1 MEKGKF
7 EDKWKDAFRD
17 GEISPSENVWTNI
30 ELDLERD
37 ESGGIKR
44 KLLFYQSLAAASV
57 IFALAVGGTTLYFFR
72 SQTDARIPQ
81 VAQLKNEKPVINKES
96 SETTTAMI
104 DADQDITIDQK
115 ADLQNPEQ
123 HNRATIKS
131 SHNNQLKKV
140 RRSYHPTSINQLA
153 QQNGESIIK
162 ENKILSVDEPEVQI
176 YNRIEDIAIQN
187 DMQVTLNAA
196 NLPSLKAL
204 PVNAF
209 KTEEISTEEAGD
221 PVALMLA
228 KLDQREKEIGKPDQK
243 KKRKDENLWTSV
255 GVAAGSFNSS
265 GSHVSPGTA
274 NAAIQT
280 NSSIATKEAKASGSA
295 YTVGVNMGKK
305 ISNRWIVQGGVNYL
319 AQQSVYTAQTA
330 VTNSEFA
337 SFRPESINELNKLN
351 QGDVKATESN
361 KVVTTAPYN
370 VNNNVRYLSVPIQAG
385 YMLVNKKF
393 GFQFNAGL
401 STDLFLNNTKTA
413 QGQTLDRIN
422 QGIADDS
429 PYRSMNF
436 SGLVGSEL
444 SYKFS
449 SHYRVALN
457 PGVHYPLN
465 SVYKTN
471 IGVQS
476 APLTFDVGLRFRY
489 IFH

>member
-1 MEKGKF
+1 MEKQKF
-7 EDKWKDAFRD
+7 EDRWKDAFRD

-30 ELDLERD
+30 ELDLEKD
-37 ESGGIKR
+37 ERGGMKR
-44 KLLFYQSLAAASV
+44 KLLFYQSLAAACV
-57 IFALAVGGTTLYFFR
+57 IFALAVGGTSFYFFR
-72 SQTDARIPQ
+72 DRGDSSLAPI
-81 VAQLKNEKPVINKES
+81 AQLQKENATIKHES

-104 DADQDITIDQK
+104 AADQNLTTGKTAYQQNSGKHDDVLTKSNNQNTK
-115 ADLQNPEQ
+115 TQRVVQSYSSASSKQNPVHE
-123 HNRATIKS
+123 KS
-131 SHNNQLKKV
+131 GIEVN
-140 RRSYHPTSINQLA
+140 
-153 QQNGESIIK
+153 E
-162 ENKILSVDEPEVQI
+162 ILPIEEPDVQI
-176 YNRIEDIAIQN
+176 YSEINKEDIQQN
-187 DMQVTLNAA
+187 MQVTLDAA
-196 NLPSLKAL
+196 SLPTLKAL
-204 PVNAF
+204 PANAF
-209 KTEEISTEEAGD
+209 KAAETVDAETGD

-228 KLDQREKEIGKPDQK
+228 KLDQREKEIAKSDHK
-243 KKRKDENLWTSV
+243 KTRKDENLWTSV

-265 GSHVSPGTA
+265 GSHVSPSTS

-305 ISNRWIVQGGVNYL
+305 ISNRWVVQGGVNYL
-319 AQQSVYTAQTA
+319 AQQSGYTAQTA
-330 VTNSEFA
+330 VSTSDFT
-337 SFRPESINELNKLN
+337 SFRPESINELDKLN
-351 QGDVKATESN
+351 QGDAKALDDH

-370 VNNNVRYLSVPIQAG
+370 VSNSVRYLSVPVQAG
-385 YMLVNKKF
+385 YMLINKKF

-422 QGIADDS
+422 QGITDDS
-429 PYRSMNF
+429 PYRAMNF
-436 SGLVGSEL
+436 SGLLGSEL

-457 PGVHYPLN
+457 PGIHYPLN